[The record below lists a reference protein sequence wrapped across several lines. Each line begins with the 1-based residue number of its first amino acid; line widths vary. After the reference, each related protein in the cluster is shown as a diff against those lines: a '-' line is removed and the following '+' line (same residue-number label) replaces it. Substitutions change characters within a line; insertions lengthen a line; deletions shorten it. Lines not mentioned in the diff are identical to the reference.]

1 MSRYMNQVQY
11 AEIMKYENLTESIAV
26 KAYLRQAMLQTNII
40 RKLEI
45 HAEDHEDR
53 APIFRKYI
61 KKHDEK
67 RVQAVWDA
75 IAVAQE
81 EKRQGWRYAE
91 DGANFLAY
99 LEIKY
104 NGDLKQATE
113 VEKLQIQLTTLYDQM
128 YRKGLEGEMR

>member
-1 MSRYMNQVQY
+1 MM
-11 AEIMKYENLTESIAV
+11 
-26 KAYLRQAMLQTNII
+26 QTNII

-45 HAEDHEDR
+45 HAEDHEDQ

-61 KKHDEK
+61 KEHDEK

-99 LEIKY
+99 CCVWC
-104 NGDLKQATE
+104 DL
-113 VEKLQIQLTTLYDQM
+113 VFFWIRNSHSLTTFLLLISFCTFGHIALLVEFEAFLPLSLALD
-128 YRKGLEGEMR
+128 RRCT